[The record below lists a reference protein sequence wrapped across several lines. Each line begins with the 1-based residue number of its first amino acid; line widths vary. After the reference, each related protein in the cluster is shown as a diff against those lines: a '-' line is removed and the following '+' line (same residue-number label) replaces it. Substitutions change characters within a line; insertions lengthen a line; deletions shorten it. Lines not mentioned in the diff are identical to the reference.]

1 MIALLSMCIDEFEVE
16 PQVSG
21 PDHVVIGHSFVELTS
36 VKIDQAFIDSSA
48 ISTKTLPSSFSFTS

>member
-1 MIALLSMCIDEFEVE
+1 MCIDEFEVE

-36 VKIDQAFIDSSA
+36 VKIDQALIGSSA
-48 ISTKTLPSSFSFTS
+48 ISTKTLSSSFTVTA